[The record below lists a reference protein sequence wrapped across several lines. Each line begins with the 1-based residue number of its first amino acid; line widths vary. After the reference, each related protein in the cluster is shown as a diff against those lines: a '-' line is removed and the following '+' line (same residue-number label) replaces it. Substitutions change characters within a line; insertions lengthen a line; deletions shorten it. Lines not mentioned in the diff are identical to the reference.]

1 MDIWNVY
8 VDLVKSVVSG
18 DLDLVLKQGVSDS
31 VEWSSPAADYMFVR
45 DKHSYIK
52 ARSGI
57 AMFIASHRGNLHLAK
72 NLFAHGMSILHWLL
86 FHCCVKILKIV
97 GGDINYQSSY
107 GRTPIIISIVA
118 DQMKIMDF
126 LLDSH
131 ADVETADTVGENAV
145 TIAKRFNNK
154 LAQHR

>member
-1 MDIWNVY
+1 MCLNKLGELIDPKELTYYDVIDGAVIVMAIWNVY
-8 VDLVKSVVSG
+8 EDLVKSVVTG

-72 NLFAHGMSILHWLL
+72 NLFAHGES
-86 FHCCVKILKIV
+86 
-97 GGDINYQSSY
+97 DI
-107 GRTPIIISIVA
+107 I
-118 DQMKIMDF
+118 DF
-126 LLDSH
+126 
-131 ADVETADTVGENAV
+131 
-145 TIAKRFNNK
+145 
-154 LAQHR
+154 